1 LKEAIALNQKFLFMN
16 ELFDGDKEKYD
27 TVLDKIN
34 GCETLLEVKAYLSS
48 EVSTYSKWDEEA
60 QAVQQFNSLIER
72 KFL

>member
-1 LKEAIALNQKFLFMN
+1 
-16 ELFDGDKEKYD
+16 
-27 TVLDKIN
+27 
-34 GCETLLEVKAYLSS
+34 VKAYLSS